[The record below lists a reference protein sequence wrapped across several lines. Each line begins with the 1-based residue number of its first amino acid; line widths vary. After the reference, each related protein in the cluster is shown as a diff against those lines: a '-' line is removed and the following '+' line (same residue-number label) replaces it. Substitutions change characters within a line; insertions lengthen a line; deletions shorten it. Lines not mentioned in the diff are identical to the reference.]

1 MVLPHSLF
9 SVEISELVESHMID
23 SKAYELL
30 VLVTVVL
37 LASLNSVR
45 EGRGLRGK
53 RRWNSSIEGL
63 A

>member
-1 MVLPHSLF
+1 
-9 SVEISELVESHMID
+9 MIN

-37 LASLNSVR
+37 LAFLNSVR
-45 EGRGLRGK
+45 KGRGLRGK
-53 RRWNSSIEGL
+53 RRWNSSIKGL

>member
-9 SVEISELVESHMID
+9 SVEISELVESHIID

-45 EGRGLRGK
+45 EGRGLQGK
-53 RRWNSSIEGL
+53 QRWNFSIKGL